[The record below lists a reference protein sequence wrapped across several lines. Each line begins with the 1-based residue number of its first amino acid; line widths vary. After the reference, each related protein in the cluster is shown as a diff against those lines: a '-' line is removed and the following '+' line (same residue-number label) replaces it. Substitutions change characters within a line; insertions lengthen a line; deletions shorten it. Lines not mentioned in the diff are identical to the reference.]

1 MRCGQNLPKAAAAPA
16 TVRGELSPDATE
28 NFLGKA
34 GKGVDPQARRPAG
47 DVGNSRCPRVEGER
61 YLEMNTVSSSLG
73 ATAGSAS
80 RSMQLAMAGLLGLF
94 VIGFVGFSHME
105 VVHNAGHDYRH
116 SMAFPCH

>member
-1 MRCGQNLPKAAAAPA
+1 
-16 TVRGELSPDATE
+16 
-28 NFLGKA
+28 
-34 GKGVDPQARRPAG
+34 
-47 DVGNSRCPRVEGER
+47 
-61 YLEMNTVSSSLG
+61 MNTVSSSLG
-73 ATAGSAS
+73 ATAGSVT